1 MQEFFIQQE
10 NQEMKR
16 RLYFSKKDRKVRG
29 RQEVYATTGI
39 LLYGRKVR
47 KHRKYFD
54 SKIKE

>member
-1 MQEFFIQQE
+1 
-10 NQEMKR
+10 MKR